1 MKRSFICMAPVLA
14 AAILMTETTPAS
26 HTVVAA
32 GVASLGGSV
41 KLDGPAPKRTPI
53 NMAKEPT
60 CAALHGSSPVL
71 TEDVVTDSA
80 GDLQN
85 VVVYVSS
92 GLPDSDPAP
101 PQEPVVINQEGC
113 SYKPHVIAMQA
124 GQKLQIVNSDKTSHN
139 IHPIPETN
147 REWNKSQPAGAPA
160 FEEVFGRAEVG
171 IPVKCNVHAWMRAYI
186 SVFRHPF
193 FAVTNQS
200 GGFAIK
206 NLPPG
211 KYTVSAWHEKL
222 GTVSQNIVVGAG
234 EAKTLQFAF
243 KPRPGA

>member
-1 MKRSFICMAPVLA
+1 MKGILA
-14 AAILMTETTPAS
+14 FALLSVTTAILITEGDTAS
-26 HTVVAA
+26 HIVVAGAVANIA
-32 GVASLGGSV
+32 GSA

-53 NMAKEPT
+53 NMSKEPT
-60 CAALHGSSPVL
+60 CAALHATSPAF
-71 TEDVVTDSA
+71 TEDLVTDAA
-80 GDLQN
+80 GNLQN
-85 VVVYVSS
+85 VVVYVST

-101 PQEPVVINQEGC
+101 PPEPVIINQEGC

-124 GQKLQIVNSDKTSHN
+124 GQRLQILNSDKTSHN

-147 REWNKSQPAGAPA
+147 REWNKSQPSGAPA
-160 FEEVFGRAEVG
+160 FEEVFARAEVG

-200 GGFAIK
+200 GGFSIK

-222 GTVSQNIVVGAG
+222 GTLSQNVVVAAG

-243 KPRPGA
+243 KPRPGV